1 MNNFHH
7 VDFDLL
13 LNLPFWS
20 QPVEVW
26 NPSIDFARFK
36 PMFTLIS
43 RKVLSLPVLKLVIG
57 AMSHYNRVEEERGL
71 YQGSISFVPYL
82 CAIAQSNHLIYHGI
96 NLVSHGKKTRI
107 PRLQQRRMSLHCFV
121 LKTNYY
127 IVPKQLFGKKWVKKG
142 LRLFLRKKLLRLTRC
157 LRSTIVT

>member
-1 MNNFHH
+1 MQRLGMGQIPYTMMLRAVQEIYHSSFRI
-7 VDFDLL
+7 
-13 LNLPFWS
+13 P
-20 QPVEVW
+20 
-26 NPSIDFARFK
+26 
-36 PMFTLIS
+36 
-43 RKVLSLPVLKLVIG
+43 LSLRLRGIRKLVVV
-57 AMSHYNRVEEERGL
+57 YFL
-71 YQGSISFVPYL
+71 YRTQHHCISYIVPYL